1 VIQTDRLTLRPA
13 VDADRDAIAALNAD
27 PKVGAWL
34 GGVRDRAASDA
45 FVDRVQA
52 HDAEH
57 GFGFW
62 VVERKADGRVIGMT
76 GVWWVPPEMDMPD
89 TVEIGWRFV
98 PDAWG
103 QGYATEA
110 ARAALDH
117 GFQTLGLPE
126 IIAFTARTN
135 LASQAVM
142 TRIGMVH
149 APERDFEHPG
159 VPEDDP
165 LRSHVVF
172 VARPA
177 YIHPLA

>member
-1 VIQTDRLTLRPA
+1 MIHTDRLVLRPA
-13 VDADRDAIAALNAD
+13 VDADRDAIAALNAH
-27 PKVGAWL
+27 PRVGEWL

-52 HDAEH
+52 HDARH

-76 GVWWVPPEMDMPD
+76 GVWWVPPEMDMPN
-89 TVEIGWRFV
+89 TVEIGWRFH

-110 ARAALDH
+110 ARAALDY
-117 GFQTLGLPE
+117 GFGTLGLPE

-135 LASQAVM
+135 LASQSVM
-142 TRIGMVH
+142 TRIGMAH

-159 VPEDDP
+159 VAEGDP
-165 LRSHVVF
+165 LKPHVVF
-172 VARPA
+172 VARR
-177 YIHPLA
+177 